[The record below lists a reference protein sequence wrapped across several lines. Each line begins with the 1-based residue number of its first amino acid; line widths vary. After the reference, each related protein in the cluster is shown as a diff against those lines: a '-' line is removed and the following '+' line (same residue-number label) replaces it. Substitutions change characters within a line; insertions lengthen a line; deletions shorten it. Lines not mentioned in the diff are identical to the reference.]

1 MTKKWTI
8 DLIEDGDDLIL
19 TIPDEIMQEQ
29 GWAMGDML
37 QWYDNGDGS
46 WSISK
51 KEIEFDENPSM
62 ERDIK
67 LCPYIVEKIMRSD
80 EYAQSM
86 YAALC
91 NNSFKKN
98 DFMLTLKGDNEWS
111 CSWRYAGGI
120 IADIQ
125 CKGSYMDW
133 YSSGGEGDI
142 SAEVAEDL
150 KKIGWI
156 GEEIKI

>member
-8 DLIEDGDDLIL
+8 DLIEDGDDLVL

-29 GWAMGDML
+29 GWVTGDML
-37 QWYDNGDGS
+37 RWYDNGDGS

-51 KEIEFDENPSM
+51 KEIEVDEKANL
-62 ERDIK
+62 EKDIK
-67 LCPYIVEKIMRSD
+67 DCQYIVDKVRSD
-80 EYAQSM
+80 DVYAQSL

-91 NNSFKKN
+91 NNHYHKN
-98 DFMLTLKGDNEWS
+98 DFVLALKGENGWY

-133 YSSGGEGDI
+133 YCSGGEGDI
-142 SAEVAEDL
+142 SDEVAEDL